1 VHTTKRILISG
12 SHGLVGSA
20 LVKSLATEGHEVVRL
35 VRHGGAAGSAEVA
48 WHPEKGVIDGERLEG
63 LDAVVHL
70 AGESIAAGRWTSEKK
85 RAILE
90 SRVKGTTLLSQS
102 LAKLSRPPAVFVS
115 ARRLDITATAATNNL
130 QSKARPAQAFSPTFA
145 VSGRNATTPASEKG
159 IRTVLARF
167 GIHSRREWRRAST
180 NVDAVSSWYW
190 WSCRR
195 WQTVDELGRTRR
207 RRQCIRFSIY
217 DNFISGPVNIVAPF
231 PVTNAEFTKTLGSV
245 LRRPTILPIP
255 GFSVR
260 LAFGEMGDALLLSSQ
275 RVEQAVLKARGYS
288 SQLAQAG
295 THLTKTSSQGVSV
308 RL

>member
-1 VHTTKRILISG
+1 MHTTKRILISG

-48 WHPEKGVIDGERLEG
+48 WHPEKGVIDTEHLEG

-115 ARRLDITATAATNNL
+115 ASAIGYYGDRGDEQLTE
-130 QSKARPAQAFSPTFA
+130 QSAPG
-145 VSGRNATTPASEKG
+145 SGFLADVCREWENATTPASEKG

-167 GIHSRREWRRAST
+167 GIILAENGGALRQMLTPFRLGIGGRVGDGKQWM
-180 NVDAVSSWYW
+180 SW
-190 WSCRR
+190 
-195 WQTVDELGRTRR
+195 VALEDVVNA
-207 RRQCIRFSIY
+207 IRFSIY

-275 RVEQAVLKARGYS
+275 RVEPAVLKARGYS
-288 SQLAQAG
+288 SQWPRLE
-295 THLTKTSSQGVSV
+295 LTLRKLLHKEYQ
-308 RL
+308 